1 MAQCPS
7 IGDNHGLGHDAR
19 VQNKPP
25 PPAWAIGLQAVT
37 SILAPLSEEVPYR
50 ALLVPTMRRH
60 MSKSSAVIAGLLV
73 ILALTNPSEAD
84 HRQAVANSVGASLNP
99 FGQAVVSAAEG
110 LIPLRCNNYILG
122 SSCSINGRT
131 VRSPR

>member
-1 MAQCPS
+1 MPRML
-7 IGDNHGLGHDAR
+7 LGI
-19 VQNKPP
+19 
-25 PPAWAIGLQAVT
+25 AIGGFELLLLAVL
-37 SILAPLSEEVPYR
+37 I
-50 ALLVPTMRRH
+50 ALVVFIVRLKRWSV
-60 MSKSSAVIAGLLV
+60 AVIAGLLV

-84 HRQAVANSVGASLNP
+84 HRQAVANNVGASLNP

-131 VRSPR
+131 VSWGFLKNVIVDHR